1 MELKIGLLGCGTVG
15 GGVVELIRMRADK
28 IAAMTGFHPVITDV
42 LVRDLDKKRNVEF
55 LNERLTHQAKD
66 ILDNDEIKV
75 VIETMGG
82 IEPAK
87 TMILAALRAGKH
99 VITANKDLIAL
110 HGAEIMEV
118 AEQEKLDF
126 LYEAAVGGAIPLIRP
141 LKESLTANEITDL
154 KGIINGTTN
163 YILTKM
169 TESGAN
175 YEDVL
180 REAQDLGY
188 AESDPSGDV
197 DGLDAARKLT
207 ILASIAFGAKVS
219 LDDVEVHGIRTIT
232 AADVAY
238 AHELGTVIKLL
249 AVGKDNGTSLSLQ
262 VRPTLVPKTH
272 PLAQVNDA
280 FNALFVHG
288 DAAGDL
294 MFFGRGAGSLPTASA
309 MVGDVIETLR
319 NMSMAIPSRFRTG
332 PVTSKPVKKGL
343 SEPFRYYLRIHA
355 KDKPGVFAHLAS
367 IFASTEI
374 SMETVLQKR
383 AHANQAEIVIVT
395 HETTSSSMEATIN
408 QLNELSDLLEI
419 KNVMLM
425 EKGDA

>member
-1 MELKIGLLGCGTVG
+1 MDIKIGLLGCGTVG

-28 IAAMTGFHPVITDV
+28 IAAMTGLHPVITDV
-42 LVRDLDKKRNVEF
+42 LVRDLDKKRNVTFEH
-55 LNERLTHQAKD
+55 ERLT
-66 ILDNDEIKV
+66 NDASAIIQNEEIKI

-87 TMILAALRAGKH
+87 TLILSALRAGKH

-110 HGAEIMEV
+110 HGPEIMEV
-118 AEQEKLDF
+118 AEQEKRDF

-175 YEDVL
+175 YEEVL
-180 REAQDLGY
+180 REAQELGY
-188 AESDPSGDV
+188 AESNPSSDV

-219 LDDVEVHGIRTIT
+219 LDDVKVEGIRSIT

-238 AHELGTVIKLL
+238 AHELGAVIKLL
-249 AVGKDNGTSLSLQ
+249 AVGKDDGHALYLQ
-262 VRPTLVPKTH
+262 VRPTMVPKAH
-272 PLAQVNDA
+272 PLAHVNDA
-280 FNALFVHG
+280 FNALFGHG

-309 MVGDVIETLR
+309 IVGDVIETLR

-332 PVTSKPVKKGL
+332 PVATKAVKRG
-343 SEPFRYYLRIHA
+343 SPEPLRYYLRMHA
-355 KDKPGVFAHLAS
+355 KDRPGVFAHIAT
-367 IFASTEI
+367 IFSNTEI

-383 AHANQAEIVIVT
+383 AHNNQAEIVIVT
-395 HETTSSSMEATIN
+395 HEAPSGSIESAIE
-408 QLNELSDLLEI
+408 QLSGLNDLLEI
-419 KNVMLM
+419 KNVIPM